1 MPVKSLI
8 TSGDAGLIAKVGNE
22 LDGEN
27 RLHVDAV
34 INTLHQ
40 YPIPV
45 SFSLPAVASLPKMI
59 SLYYNQS
66 IGAILANAYKRALT
80 YTVPTGYNGYLIRYS
95 SYQAEAAQSRVI
107 SELGMGTLNIVTNVF
122 SGGAVANVY
131 GAPQWSGNVQLEI
144 TEQIGSAANV
154 TVTITYTNELGVSA
168 RTATCVITK
177 SSIVGGRWE
186 PVLQSGDLGVQSV
199 QNMSV
204 SPTSTSGAVKLL
216 GFIQLGYH
224 EDGGVTALETIYA
237 PGATTFPSGTI
248 LGIEHQ
254 GGTVSKTRRFDILLQ
269 LVPVID

>member
-1 MPVKSLI
+1 MPVKAFI
-8 TSGDAGLIAKVGNE
+8 TSGDSGLIAKVSDE
-22 LDGEN
+22 LDGEH

-34 INTLHQ
+34 INTDHQ
-40 YPIPV
+40 RPV
-45 SFSLPAVASLPKMI
+45 PVTFALPATASLPRMV

-66 IGAILANAYKRALT
+66 IGAILANTYKRALT

-95 SYQAEAAQSRVI
+95 SYQGEAAQSRVI
-107 SELGMGTLNIVTNVF
+107 TELSMGTLNIITNVF
-122 SGGAVANVY
+122 VGGALSNAYVL
-131 GAPQWSGNVQLEI
+131 PQWSGNVQLEV
-144 TEQIGSAANV
+144 TQQIGSAANV
-154 TVTITYTNELGVSA
+154 TVTITYTNELGISS

-177 SSIVGGRWE
+177 SSIVGSRWD
-186 PVLQSGDLGVQSV
+186 PVLQAGDLGMVSV

-204 SPTSTSGAVKLL
+204 SPTSSSGAVNLS

-254 GGTVSKTRRFDILLQ
+254 GGTVSKTRRFDVLLQ
-269 LVPVID
+269 LVPVVT